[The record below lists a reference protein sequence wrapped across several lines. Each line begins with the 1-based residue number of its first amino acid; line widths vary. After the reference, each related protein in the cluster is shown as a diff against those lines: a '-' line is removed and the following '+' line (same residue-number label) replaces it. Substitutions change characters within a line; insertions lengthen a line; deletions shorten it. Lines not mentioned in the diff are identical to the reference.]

1 MSFIS
6 QDDDGATQRGPQARP
21 SNEHE
26 EAADAAGSAARNAD
40 PDQGGTE
47 PGSPENP
54 LEISDPRAL
63 RALAHPGR
71 LAILQH
77 LVLAGPA
84 TATECAEVAGLSPSA
99 CSYHLRALA
108 RYGFVDEDPSGG
120 QDRRHRPWRAR
131 VVAIT
136 VGSDPNRPEP
146 VRAARRVLADSLRA
160 RSDEVRAEYESR
172 ESQYPAEWQRAAGT
186 SQDVLHVT
194 PDELE
199 AAIAKV
205 QQVLSEYRRLR
216 PEDRPP
222 DARRVHVMLDF
233 TPWFAP
239 LNPPNRPLGQPPEEP
254 VHEFANDRKIGAGA
268 PAREHL

>member
-6 QDDDGATQRGPQARP
+6 QDDDAGGQPGIQAGAT
-21 SNEHE
+21 NERQ
-26 EAADAAGSAARNAD
+26 SAAQAEPASAD
-40 PDQGGTE
+40 PATDPAEGGAE

-77 LVLAGPA
+77 LVLDGPA

-136 VGSDPNRPEP
+136 VGSDPNRPAP
-146 VRAARRVLADSLRA
+146 VKSASRLLADSLRV
-160 RSDEVRAEYESR
+160 RFDEVRAEYESR
-172 ESQYPAEWQRAAGT
+172 ESQYSAGWQRAAGT
-186 SQDVLHVT
+186 GQDVLHVT
-194 PDELE
+194 PGELE
-199 AAIAKV
+199 AVIEKV
-205 QQVLSEYRRLR
+205 HQVLSEYRRLR
-216 PEDRPP
+216 REDRPSG
-222 DARRVHVMLDF
+222 ARRVHVMLDF

-239 LNPPNRPLGQPPEEP
+239 ENPPNRPLGQLPEESP
-254 VHEFANDRKIGAGA
+254 HESPNDRKT
-268 PAREHL
+268 